1 MTNLVL
7 LTIIGF
13 ILFMA
18 RGVVNPV
25 TSLYAQDL
33 GATYVLLSALGTS
46 TSVFS
51 VIFSYMWGR
60 RSDVIGGRK
69 SFMLWGI
76 VLLTIE
82 AACTAS
88 IPWIAA
94 AFDLAKPVY
103 LLFPLRLVGAVGNTA
118 YTTANLAMLGD
129 LLETRTTQ
137 RGQRMGWVRGSS
149 SLGFGLMAFTAGK
162 IADTFALNVPYYISA
177 LLLAIAL
184 LLTVVLKEER
194 FQRVQEAHP
203 FEWHGAWQS
212 FLARFRDAWSVISG
226 HDAAFD
232 RDTVSTGPKLPLAP
246 LLIASFLFSLMM
258 GSVYEVW
265 ANYMKLEVGYS
276 ATIVAVLWATASTS
290 EFPFMILSGWLSDR
304 IGRLPM
310 LSLGFVGWAIVIASY
325 IVVPRMPWIV
335 IVQLTRGM
343 AFSAVTTASMAY
355 AAEAR
360 GRNQRGQVSGLYSAM
375 GGVGSIVGA
384 AMGGTLAQ
392 LVSFHFMFGVASV
405 AMLLGALYFAV
416 VYRQQQRAA
425 TVAA

>member
-46 TSVFS
+46 TAVFS

-69 SFMLWGI
+69 NFMLWGV

-94 AFDLAKPVY
+94 TFDLAKPVY

-194 FQRVQEAHP
+194 FQRAQVARP
-203 FEWHGAWQS
+203 FEWHSAWQS
-212 FLARFRDAWSVISG
+212 FLSRFRDAWSVIAG

-232 RDTVSTGPKLPLAP
+232 GDTVSTGPKLPLAP

-265 ANYMKLEVGYS
+265 ANYMKIEVGYS

-325 IVVPRMPWIV
+325 IVVPMMPWIV

-384 AMGGTLAQ
+384 AMGGTLTQ

-405 AMLLGALYFAV
+405 AMLLGALYFAI